1 MVDNSSD
8 PAVRQVCEDL
18 GVRYLDPGRN
28 GGFAFGVNHGLARRL
43 RPGAD
48 VLLLNPDA
56 VVDEEGIRA
65 LHAALHDEP
74 DLASVAPAQLDG
86 EGRPGRVAWPLPTPW
101 GAALEAIG
109 LGRRRRDDYVIG
121 SVLLLR
127 ARALEQVGH
136 LDESFFLYAEETD
149 WAKRATDLGWRHRLL
164 PEVTALHLGA
174 ATSSDTRRR
183 DAHFHASQERY
194 HRKHFGTVGWQ
205 VTRAAVVIG
214 SAARAVLLGGERAAA
229 ARDRVLRYLR
239 GPLVV
244 ETELT
249 GVGDAS

>member
-1 MVDNSSD
+1 M
-8 PAVRQVCEDL
+8 
-18 GVRYLDPGRN
+18 
-28 GGFAFGVNHGLARRL
+28 
-43 RPGAD
+43 
-48 VLLLNPDA
+48 
-56 VVDEEGIRA
+56 
-65 LHAALHDEP
+65 
-74 DLASVAPAQLDG
+74 
-86 EGRPGRVAWPLPTPW
+86 
-101 GAALEAIG
+101 
-109 LGRRRRDDYVIG
+109 
-121 SVLLLR
+121 LLLR